1 MNTRFWNVLL
11 CNAVEVLY
19 AMHEEVVYSKLYKLS
34 LYEKKVVI
42 KHVILD
48 ESLRLYGQA
57 FKRAWWMPWQSEAM
71 KDVVGYEKPRGAVK
85 HALIRG
91 YPNGE
96 THLIYQVSLTE

>member
-1 MNTRFWNVLL
+1 M
-11 CNAVEVLY
+11 
-19 AMHEEVVYSKLYKLS
+19 VVYKRIVYQIIQALVCTK
-34 LYEKKVVI
+34 EKVVT
-42 KHVILD
+42 KRMILD

-96 THLIYQVSLTE
+96 THLIYQVPFTE

>member
-1 MNTRFWNVLL
+1 MRRRKILCTQNYTSKFVRNKIVTR
-11 CNAVEVLY
+11 
-19 AMHEEVVYSKLYKLS
+19 
-34 LYEKKVVI
+34 
-42 KHVILD
+42 HVILD

-96 THLIYQVSLTE
+96 THLIYQVFLAE

>member
-1 MNTRFWNVLL
+1 M
-11 CNAVEVLY
+11 
-19 AMHEEVVYSKLYKLS
+19 VVYKRIVYQIIQALVCTK
-34 LYEKKVVI
+34 EKVVT
-42 KHVILD
+42 KRMILD

-91 YPNGE
+91 CPNGE
-96 THLIYQVSLTE
+96 THLIYQVPFIE